1 MQTQHLVL
9 TENLKLSKE
18 QSDVALE
25 LLDKAKLAANDT
37 AVKALKLRDEAE
49 NRTKMMVAQLKEYFE
64 QLQGKTAE
72 AEALAVERS
81 DLTQRLAQTSTE
93 FSSKEGLLERKVKLL
108 ELQLRAKPVGEAVG
122 EAGAKPVGG
131 AGAKPVGEAGATPES
146 GGKGIIPVEKSGPLV
161 PAVRLFRKVVGVGAA
176 GIGAGVSA
184 GVGAGVGAGLSA
196 GVGAGVS
203 AGVSAGVGAGVGAGL
218 SAGVG
223 AGVSAGVSAGVGAA
237 GVSAGVSA
245 GVGAAGV
252 SAGLGANATRG
263 VISEFLPL
271 VGAVSGVGSRP
282 PLEPGHRVS
291 ESSSVLGSVAMLVEE
306 GAAPAE
312 GSGELQGEGEV
323 RGSVWGGHF

>member
-131 AGAKPVGEAGATPES
+131 AGAKPVGEAGAKPVGEAGATPES

-237 GVSAGVSA
+237 GVSAG
-245 GVGAAGV
+245 
-252 SAGLGANATRG
+252 LGANATRG